1 MNTFCSL
8 FSQILKFLPRSD
20 FEGEVRR
27 LNAERHARGV
37 SCWQQFVS
45 MMFCQLGR
53 AHSLREIEQG
63 LKSCEGKLSHLGI
76 EALSRSSLSYA
87 NAHRPWQ
94 LYERTFH
101 LLFGRFQAQL
111 ALGGGKRKKKFR
123 FKNKLV
129 SLDSSVIDLCLQMY
143 DWAKFRTTK
152 GAIKLHLLLDHDGY
166 LPSFCVVTTGKVADV
181 TVAQRLKLPRGTIIV
196 DDRGYNDYELFGRWT
211 EEGVYF
217 VTRLKD
223 NAVYR
228 VVRNLPLPQTRR
240 GGVIKDQVIRFTGA
254 GAKAKCAHELRLV
267 TFYDAEQERR
277 FEFLTNNFR
286 LAANTIAA
294 IYKDRWA
301 IELFFKALK
310 QNLKIK
316 TFVGTTSNAVKIQV
330 WTALITMLMLR
341 FMQLKSQWG
350 WSLSNLVALLRMNL
364 FTHRDLWAWL
374 NNPLGVPP
382 DPGAPQQV
390 GMRF

>member
-1 MNTFCSL
+1 VNRFCSL
-8 FSQILKFLPRSD
+8 FSQILKFIPRTD

-37 SCWQQFVS
+37 SCWQQLVS
-45 MMFCQLGR
+45 MIFCQLGH

-63 LKSCEGKLSHLGI
+63 LRSCEGKLSHLGI
-76 EALSRSSLSYA
+76 EVVGRSSLSYV
-87 NAHRPWQ
+87 NGHRPWQ
-94 LYERTFH
+94 LYQNVFH
-101 LLFGRFQAQL
+101 LLYGRCQSQL
-111 ALGGGKRKKKFR
+111 AQPGGRKMKKFR

-129 SLDSSVIDLCLQMY
+129 SLDSSVIDLCLSMY

-166 LPSFCVVTTGKVADV
+166 LPSFAVITTGKVHDV
-181 TVAQRLKLPRGTIIV
+181 TVAKTLKLQPGTIIV
-196 DDRGYNDYELFGRWT
+196 DDRGYNDYGLFGCWT
-211 EEGVYF
+211 DEGVYF

-228 VVRNLPLPQTRR
+228 VVKNLPVPLASNSNVR
-240 GGVIKDQVIRFTGA
+240 KDQVIRFRGPQ
-254 GAKAKCAHELRLV
+254 AKQRCPHELRLV
-267 TFYDAEQERR
+267 SFYDEEQKRE
-277 FEFLTNNFR
+277 FQFLTNNFR
-286 LAANTIAA
+286 LAATTIAA

-301 IELFFKALK
+301 VELFFKALK

-316 TFVGTTSNAVKIQV
+316 TFVGTSPTAVKTQV
-330 WTALITMLMLR
+330 WTALITMLLLR

-350 WSLSNLVALLRMNL
+350 WSMSNLVALLRMNL

-374 NNPLGVPP
+374 DNPFAEPP
-382 DPGAPQQV
+382 DTPGPEQV
-390 GMRF
+390 AMAF